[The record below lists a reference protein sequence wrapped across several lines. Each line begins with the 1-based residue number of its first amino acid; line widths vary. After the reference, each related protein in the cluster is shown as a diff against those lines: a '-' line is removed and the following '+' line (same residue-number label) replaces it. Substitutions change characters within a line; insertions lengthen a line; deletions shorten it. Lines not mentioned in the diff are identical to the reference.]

1 MAEKRRRF
9 GRVRQLPSGQWQARY
24 KGPDGKDH
32 PAPTTFATERLAEK
46 YLSVVEGDIA
56 QGRWI
61 SPTAGKTTVA
71 EWADRWYRSAMSR
84 WKPKTRESYRSV
96 LDRLIGPHLGRV
108 KLSALKPI
116 MVSNWVGKLS
126 EEVSA
131 SQVRQAYRLLSQV
144 MTSAVNNDM
153 IPVTPCRGVR
163 LPRLPEADP
172 RILTVEQVNRL
183 SAICEPVDRVL
194 VLLLAYGGLR
204 IGEALALR
212 RRHLDVENGRVV
224 VAEAVTQLVG
234 GPVIGTPK
242 SHQRRALTLP
252 TFVVELVGEL
262 LGNLPEGG
270 DVFLFGGRQRHT
282 QDRQQS
288 YHGFRRR
295 FRVAVTA
302 AGLGDVTP
310 HDLRATHASWV
321 ADSHGVLVA
330 ARRLGHA
337 NASVT
342 TRHYARAMDGADDHV
357 AMHLDEVARDASVAR
372 QQRKDDERVPNRQ
385 ADGN

>member
-1 MAEKRRRF
+1 MAQEKKRRF

-32 PAPTTFATERLAEK
+32 PAPTTFATERLAER
-46 YLSVVEGDIA
+46 YLSVVEGEIT

-61 SPTAGKTTVA
+61 SPAAGKTTVQ
-71 EWADRWYRSAMSR
+71 EWADRWYASALSR
-84 WKPKTRESYRSV
+84 WKPKTKESYRSV
-96 LDRLIGPHLGRV
+96 LDRLIYPHLGKV

-116 MVSNWVGKLS
+116 AVSSWVGKLS
-126 EEVSA
+126 EDVSA

-144 MTSAVNNDM
+144 MTSAVDNDM
-153 IPVTPCRGVR
+153 VPVTPCRGVR

-172 RILTVEQVNRL
+172 RILTVKEVSKL
-183 SAICEPVDRVL
+183 SATCELGDRVL
-194 VLLLAYGGLR
+194 IHFLAYGGLR

-212 RRHLDVENGRVV
+212 RRHVDVDKGRVV
-224 VAEAVTQLVG
+224 VAEAVSQVAG

-242 SHQRRALTLP
+242 SHQRRTLSLP
-252 TFVVELVGEL
+252 AFVVEEVQKL
-262 LGNLPEGG
+262 LGNLS
-270 DVFLFGGRQRHT
+270 DDNDAFLFGGRQKHT
-282 QDRQQS
+282 NERQQS

-295 FRVAVTA
+295 FRVAVEA

-321 ADSHGVLVA
+321 AESHGVLVA

-337 NASVT
+337 NSSVT
-342 TRHYARAMDGADDHV
+342 TRHYARAMDGSDDQV
-357 AMHLDEVARDASVAR
+357 AAHLDKTARKTSGTQRAR
-372 QQRKDDERVPNRQ
+372 KIRKKAE
-385 ADGN
+385 